1 MEAQKIEVGVYP
13 RSRLSWD
20 SFFMLEYIVLIWFDI
35 TNTRNYG
42 FLMQL
47 CMQTDLHFHPQN
59 MTKNDEK
66 MKSPDFVPG
75 HPRSCQG
82 SLGAYQAS

>member
-1 MEAQKIEVGVYP
+1 MEALKIEVGVYP

-20 SFFMLEYIVLIWFDI
+20 SFFMLEYVVLIWFDI
-35 TNTRNYG
+35 TNIRN

-47 CMQTDLHFHPQN
+47 CMDTDLHFDPQN

-66 MKSPDFVPG
+66 MMSPDFGPG
-75 HPRSCQG
+75 HPRSC
-82 SLGAYQAS
+82 

>member
-1 MEAQKIEVGVYP
+1 MEARKIEVGVYP
-13 RSRLSWD
+13 RNRWSWD
-20 SFFMLEYIVLIWFDI
+20 NFFKLEYIVLIWFDI
-35 TNTRNYG
+35 TNTPNYG

-47 CMQTDLHFHPQN
+47 CNHIDLQFHPQN

-82 SLGAYQAS
+82 SPGAY

>member
-1 MEAQKIEVGVYP
+1 MDVRKIQVGVYS
-13 RSRLSWD
+13 RGRLSWD

-47 CMQTDLHFHPQN
+47 CMDTDLHFDPQN
-59 MTKNDEK
+59 MIKNDEK
-66 MKSPDFVPG
+66 MKSPDYVPG

-82 SLGAYQAS
+82 SPGAY